1 MIFRALF
8 FIFAASVA
16 GVTTENAQA
25 AQIIHYNSSGNKEKT
40 LGFKAL
46 QLAFEKIGNPYV
58 LKPSS
63 IGFNTTNAMIE
74 ALTNGDKL
82 DILWAAASNK
92 TSEKLLPVPF
102 PIDRGLLGMRIL
114 LIDGARQNEFSQVKN
129 LNDLKKF
136 IALQGLGWADVDVL
150 RKAGLTVRTGSAK
163 NLYKM
168 TVGGRGDHFARGA
181 FEAFNEQVREVGNV
195 PGLAVEKTILL
206 QYESSNTFYVKKSNP
221 KLRDD
226 ILRGLEIAWK
236 DGSFNALFFDDPDVK
251 TALSKGDFKNRT
263 LIKINNPNFPA
274 DLSKADARYWY
285 DPKQ

>member
-1 MIFRALF
+1 MVFRALF
-8 FIFAASVA
+8 FTIIAALSGATAAS
-16 GVTTENAQA
+16 AQEPKV
-25 AQIIHYNSSGNKEKT
+25 IYYNSSGNKEKT

-46 QLAFEKIGNPYV
+46 KLAFEKIGNPYV

-74 ALTNGDKL
+74 ALVNGDKL
-82 DILWAAASNK
+82 DILWASASNK
-92 TSEKLLPVPF
+92 TSEKLLAVPF
-102 PIDRGLLGMRIL
+102 PIDRGLLGMRIM
-114 LIDGARQNEFSQVKN
+114 LIDGARQNEFNQVKT
-129 LNDLKKF
+129 LDDLKKF

-150 RKAGLTVRTGSAK
+150 RKAGLTVRTGSPK
-163 NLYKM
+163 NLYRM

-181 FEAFNEQVREVGNV
+181 FEAFNEQEREVANV

-206 QYESSNTFYVKKSNP
+206 QYESSNTFYVKKTNT

-236 DGSFNALFFDDPDVK
+236 DGSYNALFFDDPDVK
-251 TALSKGDFKNRT
+251 TALSKGDLKNRT

-274 DLSKADARYWY
+274 DLAKADAPYWY

>member
-1 MIFRALF
+1 MIVRALF
-8 FIFAASVA
+8 FIIATAFTVVTAAH
-16 GVTTENAQA
+16 AQEA
-25 AQIIHYNSSGNKEKT
+25 KAIYYNSSGNKEKT

-58 LKPSS
+58 LKPST

-82 DILWAAASNK
+82 DILWASASNK
-92 TSEKLLPVPF
+92 ASEKLLAVPF

-129 LNDLKKF
+129 LDDLKKF
-136 IALQGLGWADVDVL
+136 VALQGLGWADVDVL
-150 RKAGLTVRTGSAK
+150 RKSGLTVRTGSPK

-181 FEAFNEQVREVGNV
+181 FEAFNEQSREVANV

-206 QYESSNTFYVKKSNP
+206 QYESSNTFYVKKNNT

-236 DGSFNALFFDDPDVK
+236 DGSYNALFFDDADVK

-263 LIKINNPNFPA
+263 LIKINNPNFPT
-274 DLSKADARYWY
+274 DLAKADARYWY

>member
-8 FIFAASVA
+8 FVIATAFTGATAAH
-16 GVTTENAQA
+16 AQEA
-25 AQIIHYNSSGNKEKT
+25 KVIYYNSSGNKEKT

-58 LKPSS
+58 LKPST

-82 DILWAAASNK
+82 DILWASASNK
-92 TSEKLLPVPF
+92 ASEKLLAVPF

-129 LNDLKKF
+129 LDDLKKF
-136 IALQGLGWADVDVL
+136 KALQGLGWADVDVL
-150 RKAGLTVRTGSAK
+150 RKSGLIVRTGSPK

-168 TVGGRGDHFARGA
+168 TVGRRGDHFARGA
-181 FEAFNEQVREVGNV
+181 FEAFNEQAREVANV

-206 QYESSNTFYVKKSNP
+206 QYESSNTFYVKKNNT

-236 DGSFNALFFDDPDVK
+236 DGSYNALFFDDADVK

-263 LIKINNPNFPA
+263 LIKINNPNFPT
-274 DLSKADARYWY
+274 DLSQADARYWY